1 MDKKVIIDEMGI
13 KRSLTRIAYEI
24 IEHNKGIDNIVLVG
38 IKTRGEFLAKRLSK
52 IIESVENTTVP
63 SFALDVSPYRDD
75 IVHEQIAPLINL
87 VIKDKKVILVDDV
100 LFQGRT
106 VRAAMDAIMAHGRAK
121 EIQLAILI
129 DRGHR
134 QLPIHPDYIG
144 KNIPSALNE
153 KIAVHLAE
161 IDGQDGVYIER

>member
-24 IEHNKGIDNIVLVG
+24 IEYNKGIDNIVLVG